1 MLHRN
6 TIWIEMTMNSSEIQ
20 AIERLAR
27 RERAEYLS
35 RLIATGFRRIAGFGR
50 TLRELAQACS
60 NARLRHN

>member
-1 MLHRN
+1 
-6 TIWIEMTMNSSEIQ
+6 MTMNSSEIQ